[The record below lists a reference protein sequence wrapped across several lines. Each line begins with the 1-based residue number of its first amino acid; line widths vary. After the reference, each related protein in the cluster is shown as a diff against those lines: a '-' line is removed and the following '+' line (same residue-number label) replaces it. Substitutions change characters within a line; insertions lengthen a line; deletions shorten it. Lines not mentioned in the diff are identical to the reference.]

1 MAVNNLVFTR
11 VDDRLIH
18 GQVMTSWLK
27 VYNTAKHILIVDDA
41 TSKDPFMG
49 KMFSLLVP
57 SGITISVQS
66 VDEAVIDY
74 FNIGGMG
81 MSAGRKKFFQNI
93 SMSDEEKQIC
103 RDLTAKGVR
112 IEIQIVPAQS
122 MHEVSKLL

>member
-57 SGITISVQS
+57 SGITSIS
-66 VDEAVIDY
+66 
-74 FNIGGMG
+74 
-81 MSAGRKKFFQNI
+81 FFLPV
-93 SMSDEEKQIC
+93 IC
-103 RDLTAKGVR
+103 RSPSLSYRPRSPVKSTPPRSTAAVASG
-112 IEIQIVPAQS
+112 S
-122 MHEVSKLL
+122 L

>member
-66 VDEAVIDY
+66 VDEAVET
-74 FNIGGMG
+74 FK
-81 MSAGRKKFFQNI
+81 A
-93 SMSDEEKQIC
+93 
-103 RDLTAKGVR
+103 
-112 IEIQIVPAQS
+112 PAHGDDRQGPA
-122 MHEVSKLL
+122 HH